1 MSFQRQSFLCY
12 QRLSQKAWW
21 RQEEV
26 ESGVQYLEESERAET
41 LGARP
46 QCGQPSVNLRK
57 SIHKSEK
64 HIRKNLKQHQAGAQL
79 T

>member
-1 MSFQRQSFLCY
+1 MWSIVGSVVLA
-12 QRLSQKAWW
+12 S
-21 RQEEV
+21 EV
-26 ESGVQYLEESERAET
+26 RKT
-41 LGARP
+41 LGVSSAKKLYRPIGTRP